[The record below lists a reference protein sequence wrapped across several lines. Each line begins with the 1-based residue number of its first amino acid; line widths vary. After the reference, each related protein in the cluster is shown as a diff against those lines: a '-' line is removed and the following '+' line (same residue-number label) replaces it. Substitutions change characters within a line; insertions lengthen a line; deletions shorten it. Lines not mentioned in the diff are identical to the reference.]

1 MEDLRALARQQA
13 GELVEEALKQ
23 PTVGEA
29 KRYMK
34 KHEPDW
40 TAEKTGTIEGGIQA
54 LQLSIW
60 NDAWKALNKELDL
73 VKLNVQA

>member
-1 MEDLRALARQQA
+1 MEDLLALARQQA

-34 KHEPDW
+34 KMEPDW
-40 TAEKTGTIEGGIQA
+40 AAEKTGTIEGGIQA
-54 LQLSIW
+54 LKLSIW
-60 NDAWKALNKELDL
+60 NDAWKALNKKLDK
-73 VKLNVQA
+73 VKLNV